1 MKSSFSGFARLAAPT
16 DHPIGN
22 PELQGLSTQD
32 LDEVLACFSEIDTE
46 SSQESNKIAYL
57 EQMLR
62 LQEPRHL
69 SETQLSGRRFL
80 LDMLSRLSQ
89 LPTGEQAQ
97 TVALKDWYPSHPYK
111 YLIYLLERTGR
122 HELSSTIQHAQG
134 IQSFQESD
142 LLALRQW
149 MDQYGIAANE
159 VALIQPNF
167 FAVRSRDASGM
178 EQKGIHPQFVPLVD
192 SSRERSHDYAEE
204 AFLGASEPLRLIQS
218 PLQAAEMLNVE
229 SRGEVLAS
237 IYEQPFD
244 QQADDKGRLK
254 AFFVP
259 NRSGEPLIGLSFMM
273 ID

>member
-1 MKSSFSGFARLAAPT
+1 MKSSLSGIARLAARA

-22 PELQGLSTQD
+22 PELEGLSTHD

-62 LQEPRHL
+62 LREPRHL
-69 SETQLSGRRFL
+69 TETQLSGRRFL

-89 LPTGEQAQ
+89 LPAGEQAQ

-122 HELSSTIQHAQG
+122 HELSATIHHAQG

-142 LLALRQW
+142 LIALRQW
-149 MDQYGIAANE
+149 MDRYGIAAHE

-167 FAVRSRDASGM
+167 FAVRSKDASSDD
-178 EQKGIHPQFVPLVD
+178 QKGIHPQFAALVD

-204 AFLGASEPLRLIQS
+204 VFLGGSERRLIQN
-218 PLQAAEMLNVE
+218 PLQATEALNLE
-229 SRGEVLAS
+229 GRGEALAS
-237 IYEQPFD
+237 IYEQAFD
-244 QQADDKGRLK
+244 QQGDNKGHLK

-259 NRSGEPLIGLSFMM
+259 NRTGEPLIGLSFMM